1 MYAEYRGFVKH
12 ESWKCHVRTTNMER
26 HPLTVRR
33 RMRTP
38 KHWNTSHILIDGWRV
53 TQGVSRYRRT
63 ERVLPACSLG
73 GECAGEQ
80 ITILS
85 QKKKK
90 NKPWRVISFIIRPL
104 FNIDRSTKWKARVK
118 RDKTSFHPK
127 WKLQSQILC
136 NTHQTFAHSPLGANQ
151 QAVFEWNLRLSFITL

>member
-26 HPLTVRR
+26 HPLTVR
-33 RMRTP
+33 MRTRTL
-38 KHWNTSHILIDGWRV
+38 KHWNISHILIDGWRV
-53 TQGVSRYRRT
+53 IQGVSRYRRT
-63 ERVLPACSLG
+63 ERVLPACLLG
-73 GECAGEQ
+73 GEYAGEQ

-90 NKPWRVISFIIRPL
+90 KPWRVISFIIRPL
-104 FNIDRSTKWKARVK
+104 FNIDRSMKWKARVK
-118 RDKTSFHPK
+118 WDKTSFHPR